1 VAASEILQELI
12 TAHADTDRQ
21 TQYQI
26 RGILGEGGS
35 GITYRAKIVGTDRL
49 VALKELSLQQMTDWK
64 ALELFER
71 EAQVLA
77 KLDHPAIPKY
87 IDYFAI
93 DTPQNRSFY
102 IVIKFLMF
110 LVRVELVLRIWQ
122 KILLTMK

>member
-1 VAASEILQELI
+1 MATSEIIQELI

-71 EAQVLA
+71 EAQVLDR
-77 KLDHPAIPKY
+77 K
-87 IDYFAI
+87 
-93 DTPQNRSFY
+93 S
-102 IVIKFLMF
+102 V
-110 LVRVELVLRIWQ
+110 V
-122 KILLTMK
+122 